1 MIDLRRII
9 ENGKVG
15 ESYKLIGLP
24 KEMLTVEV
32 TKDGLKITGSKP
44 LRLCDDLYWNIEEK
58 PFITPEKLTFSD
70 AIRAVLFEGKTIR
83 GDSWIDSFALSPC
96 GDSFGFTCDGDLCS
110 ILNWY
115 ATDLDSKYEVVD

>member
-44 LRLCDDLYWNIEEK
+44 LRLCDDLYWNI
-58 PFITPEKLTFSD
+58 
-70 AIRAVLFEGKTIR
+70 
-83 GDSWIDSFALSPC
+83 
-96 GDSFGFTCDGDLCS
+96 
-110 ILNWY
+110 
-115 ATDLDSKYEVVD
+115 